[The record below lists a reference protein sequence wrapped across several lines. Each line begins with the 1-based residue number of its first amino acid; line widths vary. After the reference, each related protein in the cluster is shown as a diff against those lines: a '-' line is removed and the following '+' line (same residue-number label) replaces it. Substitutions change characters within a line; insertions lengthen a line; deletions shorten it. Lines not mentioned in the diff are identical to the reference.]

1 MTDKFIEL
9 HRTFHE
15 LSKQTSENDDT
26 DFSQWPPTDKCLNW
40 SDLIKEYR
48 LVILS
53 EAGSGKT
60 TEIRNIA
67 CALRNEGKRAFF
79 LRLKHIPTHFEDAF
93 EEGTYEAFTTWLAS
107 SEEGWLFLDSVDEVR
122 LREPRD
128 FELAIR
134 NLSRQISIAIDRAH
148 IVITSRT
155 TAWRPRTDLAYCTAW
170 LP

>member
-9 HRTFHE
+9 QRTFHE
-15 LSKQTSENDDT
+15 LSKQISENDDT
-26 DFSQWPPTDKCLNW
+26 DYSQWPPTDKCLNW

-79 LRLKHIPTHFEDAF
+79 FVWSIFPRILKMPLKKVLTKPLQH
-93 EEGTYEAFTTWLAS
+93 G
-107 SEEGWLFLDSVDEVR
+107 
-122 LREPRD
+122 
-128 FELAIR
+128 
-134 NLSRQISIAIDRAH
+134 
-148 IVITSRT
+148 
-155 TAWRPRTDLAYCTAW
+155 
-170 LP
+170 